1 MIAPESL
8 PLFLPRALSLTLK
21 DQTQNPSSPRPGIN
35 EMNFAR
41 VSSET

>member
-8 PLFLPRALSLTLK
+8 PLSLPRALSLTLK
-21 DQTQNPSSPRPGIN
+21 DQTQNPPSPHPRIN
-35 EMNFAR
+35 EMNFAG